1 MAITK
6 SATIQQT
13 LDNYAVNFD
22 GSITAAFKV
31 TTDSVSLPDLTIII
45 PAQVAQTIL
54 LQTNT
59 NQTVKDLLEQGI
71 YNYLASTNRLFGS

>member
-31 TTDSVSLPDLTIII
+31 TTDSVSLPDLTVII
-45 PAQVAQTIL
+45 PAQTAQTIL

-71 YNYLASTNRLFGS
+71 YTYLASTNKLFGS